1 MVYDGKVEGEGTVG
15 PQTEGHDF
23 TALVWKTLSQI
34 YDPELG
40 IDIVSLGLIYDV
52 HQEGDTVAI
61 KMTLTTPG
69 CPASENLPDMAQLAV
84 SFALGEKANVDLE
97 VVWDPPWDTSMM
109 NPETAMGL
117 GF

>member
-1 MVYDGKVEGEGTVG
+1 MDYDGKVKDDGAVG
-15 PQTEGHDF
+15 PQFEGQDF
-23 TALVWKTLSQI
+23 TAVVWKTLSQI

-61 KMTLTTPG
+61 RMTLTTPG

-84 SFALGEKANVDLE
+84 SFALKEKANVELE
-97 VVWDPPWDTSMM
+97 VVWDPPWDPSMM
-109 NPETAMGL
+109 NPDTAMGL